1 MDMKI
6 RKELPLA
13 VNENLCHLYL
23 NYQNINSICFVEE
36 HYKNFF
42 FSNYLNCY
50 SANLD
55 WFKFQYIPDNSM
67 LNTDRF
73 IETRVVDSTILN
85 SRLDKAEI
93 LKFILQSLNNNYYV
107 DIYVDEFYLQGT
119 LNYKTEHFPHEQLIY
134 GYDLLAKK
142 FKFLSINKNGQPAK
156 LVVMFDLFI
165 DSMIALLEDYF
176 KQFQYDQIKY
186 YPYFKLYRKKPDWI
200 DFDIRNITN
209 QLDTYI
215 NGDDI
220 FPLYSTE
227 SASISYLNKEHRIY
241 SGIKVY
247 DNFCNYM
254 ENLNNTEM
262 INVPF
267 AYGLM
272 EQIIIMKYRIQYIFK
287 FGKNFFTASKKKEII
302 ESFDKLIMLH
312 TQLVNM
318 CVKENIRFP
327 RIGNRSKISI
337 TAEMIKNEVLVFYKN
352 IYKIIKDIDYKII
365 LNNNRIYYGVIGDKE
380 KAISNEN

>member
-1 MDMKI
+1 M
-6 RKELPLA
+6 
-13 VNENLCHLYL
+13 
-23 NYQNINSICFVEE
+23 
-36 HYKNFF
+36 
-42 FSNYLNCY
+42 
-50 SANLD
+50 
-55 WFKFQYIPDNSM
+55 
-67 LNTDRF
+67 
-73 IETRVVDSTILN
+73 
-85 SRLDKAEI
+85 
-93 LKFILQSLNNNYYV
+93 
-107 DIYVDEFYLQGT
+107 
-119 LNYKTEHFPHEQLIY
+119 
-134 GYDLLAKK
+134 
-142 FKFLSINKNGQPAK
+142 
-156 LVVMFDLFI
+156 
-165 DSMIALLEDYF
+165 
-176 KQFQYDQIKY
+176 
-186 YPYFKLYRKKPDWI
+186 
-200 DFDIRNITN
+200 
-209 QLDTYI
+209 DTYI

-380 KAISNEN
+380 KVILLASGEFNHYESGENRQF